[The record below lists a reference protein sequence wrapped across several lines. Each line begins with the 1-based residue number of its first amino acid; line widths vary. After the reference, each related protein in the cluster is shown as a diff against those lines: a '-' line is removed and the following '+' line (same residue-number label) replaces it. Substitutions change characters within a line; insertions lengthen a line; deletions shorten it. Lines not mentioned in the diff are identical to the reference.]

1 MNKITDISEDIVR
14 LRKQLQDEELTIQKG
29 QLTLEE
35 IETALSRITGYL
47 LKIETQL
54 DDKARLTEKLELKK
68 QKWQTTDLRFKERKA
83 TFWELFRASFA
94 LISLICRAHEAS
106 SNWSSAVIEHEK
118 ALLMIDGVFI
128 NNRVRSVMFTA
139 QVNNQIELK
148 RELLNDL
155 GQTQIELASKIQF
168 ITEEQLDMKKQ
179 KDEMQFLAQLKQ
191 RKEKLALEVQD

>member
-29 QLTLEE
+29 QLSPEE

-83 TFWELFRASFA
+83 TYWELFRTSFA
-94 LISLICRAHEAS
+94 LISLICRAHEAG